1 MECFAAVQV
10 FVQQGFTHKGHRST
24 SRWPT
29 TPPSIQ
35 QNTVPG
41 NNVMESKFPF
51 YYDHGLHGYRL
62 SSRIGEEHQITN
74 NTSFYSLRN
83 F

>member
-10 FVQQGFTHKGHRST
+10 FVQQGFPQKGHRST

-29 TPPSIQ
+29 TPLSIQ

-41 NNVMESKFPF
+41 NNVIEFKFPF

-62 SSRIGEEHQITN
+62 SSRDHEIVDQSGQRPETYNI
-74 NTSFYSLRN
+74 Y
-83 F
+83 